1 MPEKKSASRPPLSC
15 RLCRLGHFTIYGAT
29 IASTPDAANMRRR
42 EVRTLPAQRTFIHEN
57 EPQTTVH
64 TLYSGWA
71 FRFVT
76 LRNGRRQI
84 LSFHI
89 PGDTLLLESLSFPG
103 IMLPFAVRS
112 LTPVT
117 LCTFEAVAA
126 AEMMRSSQIQRDQV
140 VASLQSFIASQN
152 RHLAD
157 IGKRSALG
165 RISQLL
171 IEIQTRLHRRQL
183 SMDGAF
189 DFPLRQEHLADAL
202 GLTTVYV
209 NRTLDRLRR
218 ENIIAFGHR
227 RMQIL
232 DPGRLAEIAEE
243 E

>member
-1 MPEKKSASRPPLSC
+1 MPEKKSPSHPPLSC
-15 RLCRLGHFTIYGAT
+15 RLCRLGRFAIYGAT

-42 EVRTLPAQRTFIHEN
+42 EVRILPANRTFIREK
-57 EPQTTVH
+57 EPQTTVY

-76 LRNGRRQI
+76 ISNGRRQI

-89 PGDTLLLESLSFPG
+89 PGDTLLLESLNFPG
-103 IMLPFAVRS
+103 IVLPFAVRS

-117 LCTFEAVAA
+117 LCTFEATSA

-140 VASLQSFIASQN
+140 VASFQRFIASQN
-152 RHLAD
+152 RHLTD
-157 IGKRSALG
+157 LGKRSALG
-165 RISQLL
+165 RVSQLI
-171 IEIQTRLHRRQL
+171 IELEARLHFRQL
-183 SMDGAF
+183 SINGAF

-209 NRTLDRLRR
+209 NRTLDRLRK
-218 ENIIAFGHR
+218 ENVLAFGHR

-232 DPGRLAEIAEE
+232 DPARLAEIAEE